1 MFYAKLTQLEMNW
14 LITEETNLG
23 RKMNLSTAD
32 YGVIKPPRESEC
44 NQSAVL
50 IVVKMQ
56 IGPNVLQILLL
67 RV

>member
-14 LITEETNLG
+14 LIAEETNLG
-23 RKMNLSTAD
+23 WKMNLSTAD
-32 YGVIKPPRESEC
+32 YGVIKPPQESEC
-44 NQSAVL
+44 NQGAML

-56 IGPNVLQILLL
+56 IGLNVLQILLF